1 MGTSLQRKFVLPIS
15 FGAIVLILCA
25 AITTHLGLLP
35 DLRAQLYK
43 RAELMITTIRAAS
56 AINPRYQDLRLA
68 LEEITLQTS
77 GVYGITLATL
87 NPTII
92 WASSTHPD
100 AALDQHTA
108 DMLELLN
115 DSAEQHLF
123 GEFIQGNG
131 DVIVVAPLKQFHAA
145 TSYPVADT
153 AQLTLPEGVQVS
165 SVYTL
170 LDGDYEGILYL
181 RFNWAEVETLA
192 YKDLINSM
200 LAITAAIVL
209 MLVLSTVTVYQV
221 ILKPLN
227 VIGRTIREQKTGVTE
242 ARTQHLTDDEIGV
255 LGRSINEMLDA
266 INTRDKLLKTV
277 VNHLPVG
284 FALNGTDGTS
294 LIRNEAYK
302 NSYLS
307 SGLSHAVRQELLN
320 RQQALQARVLSEGA
334 TLREEE
340 RLSFADKDRHYEATL
355 FPVFNSNDDIEWIGT
370 LCFDMTEKK
379 ERELQLTQL
388 YKAVESVKSGIVIC
402 TYDAPA
408 FPIIYVN
415 QAVTELTGYTQEELI
430 GQNPRIFGS
439 GEGDALSL
447 NKIYHAIETK
457 TPCTVVIQNVRKD
470 GSTFWN
476 EFTLSVITD
485 NAGEATHLV
494 GVQNDVTE
502 RINAAR
508 EIEHLAYFDPLT
520 NIPNRNLFQDRLTQ
534 ALAEAAR
541 EEQHV
546 AILYVDLDGFKAAND
561 TFGHNIGDLLL
572 KEASQ
577 RMKQCIRD
585 EDSLARMGGDE
596 FTILIPNLSPEDE
609 VLNLPKVV
617 NRIREQLS
625 TPFEIFK
632 NIIHISGSV
641 GISIYPRDGSS
652 AEALL
657 ISADHAMYY
666 AKESG
671 KNTFRFFQ
679 PEMNRAIEQ
688 QQVLESSLR
697 EAVHAKAFSLQYQP
711 QVNLK
716 DGSIAV
722 EALIRCQHPTLS
734 KLSPA
739 VFIPVAEQCGLIDD
753 IGTWVIQQA
762 CEDLAGFI
770 RDGSKI
776 TKVSVNIS
784 PHQFKRHNLTD
795 IIRGSLEQH
804 QLDASRLVVEITE
817 NVILDNYDIAR
828 EHLQELRELGV
839 SIAIDDFGTGYSS
852 LTYLK
857 QLPIDTLKID
867 QQFIQGLPDN
877 SDDVHIVKAIA
888 GLASGMELTL
898 LAEGAESEAQLAF
911 IQDELDCYLV
921 QGFIISGPLDKAA
934 LKVSA
939 FYR

>member
-1 MGTSLQRKFVLPIS
+1 M
-15 FGAIVLILCA
+15 A
-25 AITTHLGLLP
+25 
-35 DLRAQLYK
+35 
-43 RAELMITTIRAAS
+43 
-56 AINPRYQDLRLA
+56 
-68 LEEITLQTS
+68 
-77 GVYGITLATL
+77 
-87 NPTII
+87 
-92 WASSTHPD
+92 
-100 AALDQHTA
+100 
-108 DMLELLN
+108 
-115 DSAEQHLF
+115 
-123 GEFIQGNG
+123 
-131 DVIVVAPLKQFHAA
+131 
-145 TSYPVADT
+145 
-153 AQLTLPEGVQVS
+153 
-165 SVYTL
+165 
-170 LDGDYEGILYL
+170 
-181 RFNWAEVETLA
+181 
-192 YKDLINSM
+192 
-200 LAITAAIVL
+200 
-209 MLVLSTVTVYQV
+209 
-221 ILKPLN
+221 
-227 VIGRTIREQKTGVTE
+227 E
-242 ARTQHLTDDEIGV
+242 ARTRQLTDDEIGV
-255 LGRSINEMLDA
+255 LGESINEMLDA
-266 INTRDKLLKTV
+266 INSRDKLLKTV

-284 FALNGTDGTS
+284 FALNRIDGTN

-302 NSYLS
+302 QSYLS
-307 SGLSHAVRQELLN
+307 AELDASERQDVME
-320 RQQALQARVLSEGA
+320 RQQALQARVLASRR
-334 TLREEE
+334 TIRYEEQ
-340 RLSFADKDRHYEATL
+340 LSFGDKNRHYEATL
-355 FPVFNSNDDIEWIGT
+355 FPVFSSSDEIEWVGA
-370 LCFDMTEKK
+370 LCFDITEKK

-388 YKAVESVKSGIVIC
+388 YRAVESVKSGIVIC
-402 TYDAPA
+402 AYDGPDY
-408 FPIIYVN
+408 PIIYVN
-415 QAVTELTGYTQEELI
+415 PAVTDLTGYTQAELI

-447 NKIYHAIETK
+447 NKIRHAIETR

-485 NAGEATHLV
+485 NTGQATHLV

-508 EIEHLAYFDPLT
+508 KIEHLAYFDPLT

-577 RMKQCIRD
+577 RMKLCIRD

-609 VLNLPKVV
+609 IVNLPKVV

-652 AEALL
+652 AEELL

-697 EAVHAKAFSLQYQP
+697 EAVHSRAFTLHYQP

-716 DGSIAV
+716 DGSVAV
-722 EALIRCQHPTLS
+722 EALIRCQHPSLR

-753 IGTWVIQQA
+753 IGNWVIQQA
-762 CEDLAGFI
+762 CADLADFI
-770 RDGSKI
+770 KDGSKI
-776 TKVSVNIS
+776 SKVSVNIS
-784 PHQFKRHNLTD
+784 PHQFKRHNLTE
-795 IIRGSLEQH
+795 IIRNNLQQH
-804 QLDASRLVVEITE
+804 QLEASRLVVEITE
-817 NVILDNYDIAR
+817 NVILDNYNAAR
-828 EHLQELRELGV
+828 EYLQELRDLGV

-911 IQDELDCYLV
+911 IRDELDCYLV
-921 QGFIISGPLDKAA
+921 QGFIISRPLDVAGLKA
-934 LKVSA
+934 SE